1 MGSDC
6 LLFNEKVM
14 LLNEWVDVR
23 GSNPVT
29 GALTWDS
36 GKLVNDLGG

>member
-29 GALTWDS
+29 GALADMGF
-36 GKLVNDLGG
+36 GKTGK